1 MIKSTVGSVSEQI
14 NGNDGIM
21 PERNPIVYGVL
32 VTWRLGLNIAKSR
45 ANPLSSLSTIGDV
58 LIDGTGYATKL
69 GEVS

>member
-1 MIKSTVGSVSEQI
+1 MSEQI

-32 VTWRLGLNIAKSR
+32 TTWLWGLNVARSR
-45 ANPLSSLSTIGDV
+45 AEPLSSLLALGDT

>member
-1 MIKSTVGSVSEQI
+1 MSEQI

-32 VTWRLGLNIAKSR
+32 ETWQWGLNVARSR
-45 ANPLSSLSTIGDV
+45 AEPLSSLSALRDT
-58 LIDGTGYATKL
+58 LIDGTGYSTKL